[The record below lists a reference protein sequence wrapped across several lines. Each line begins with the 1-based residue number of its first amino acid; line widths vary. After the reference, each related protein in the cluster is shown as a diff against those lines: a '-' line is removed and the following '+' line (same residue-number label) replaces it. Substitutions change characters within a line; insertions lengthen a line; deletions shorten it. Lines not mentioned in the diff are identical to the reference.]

1 MTDQDKQQQQKDF
14 LANRLKKRFRHLW
27 KYAKRVQTTAF
38 RVYHRD
44 IPEIP
49 LEIDWYD
56 GHLHIAEYLR
66 PHDRTPGEH
75 QAWLEEMVDT
85 AARTLTVPP
94 ERVFFKQRER
104 QRGKNQYEPVARQNY
119 TITVEEQGLL
129 FRVNLSDYL
138 NTGLFLDHRELR
150 MHVAKRCANK
160 RVLNLFAYTGS
171 FTAYAIA
178 GGARST
184 VTVDLSRTYLDWAKE
199 NLRLNGLFTAGH
211 EFRRADVIQ
220 EIENLRNEGRRFD
233 LIILDP
239 PSFSNSKN
247 METTLD
253 IQRDHVT
260 LIMDCLAL
268 LDPGGELIF
277 STNKRR
283 FQFRRQELQDRGVEI
298 SSLTKLT
305 MPEDFQG
312 TNIHHVWSLTGD
324 AGRRSGRTGH
334 RPDAG
339 PNQETR
345 RNRK

>member
-1 MTDQDKQQQQKDF
+1 MTDHEKTHEQKIF

-56 GHLHIAEYLR
+56 GHLHIAEYQR
-66 PHDRTPGEH
+66 PHDRAPEEH
-75 QAWLEEMVDT
+75 DEWLQEMVDT

-104 QRGKNQYEPVARQNY
+104 QRGKSQYEPVARQNY

-138 NTGLFLDHRELR
+138 DTGLFLDHRMLR
-150 MHVAKRCANK
+150 MHVAKRCTNK

-184 VTVDLSRTYLDWAKE
+184 VTVDLSRTYLDWAKD

-211 EFRRADVIQ
+211 EFRRGDVIQ
-220 EIENLRNEGRRFD
+220 EIGHLRNEGRRFD

-247 METTLD
+247 MDVTLD
-253 IQRDHVT
+253 IQRDHVP
-260 LIMDCLAL
+260 LIMDCLSL
-268 LDPGGELIF
+268 LDPGGELVF

-283 FQFRRQELQDRGVEI
+283 FQFKRQELQDRGVEI

-305 MPEDFQG
+305 MPEDFLG
-312 TNIHHVWSLTGD
+312 TNIHHVWSLKGD
-324 AGRRSGRTGH
+324 AGRLSGRPGH
-334 RPDAG
+334 RHKPD
-339 PNQETR
+339 PDQETR
-345 RNRK
+345 RKRK